1 MSNDGR
7 FDLKMMLKNF
17 TDSQFV
23 NQLVERFDKVFNDMN
38 FITKLAFSKYHQFL
52 ADVQS
57 FKTALL
63 KFVLEAHLSGW
74 MRIMESKGFKEAS
87 EEKQLAFIE
96 SRLSRISK
104 DLLFEYL
111 IQYRKLTKT
120 SVDLHE
126 EYGTT
131 IFRVKYVLYNMK
143 QVQEIRDNLLRTHDA
158 LVNVGERLFATNQ
171 KVVALQQTLKEK
183 IDGESFVEVE
193 DLREYVISTYEQF
206 VKLEKTLLDMKIY
219 SGEE

>member
-1 MSNDGR
+1 
-7 FDLKMMLKNF
+7 MMLKNF

-111 IQYRKLTKT
+111 IQCKNLIKT

-131 IFRVKYVLYNMK
+131 INMSCITWNK
-143 QVQEIRDNLLRTHDA
+143 FKRFVIIFYELMTLSSMLENDYLL
-158 LVNVGERLFATNQ
+158 
-171 KVVALQQTLKEK
+171 QTK
-183 IDGESFVEVE
+183 
-193 DLREYVISTYEQF
+193 
-206 VKLEKTLLDMKIY
+206 KL
-219 SGEE
+219 